1 MFQAWYI
8 LLPQNFVSE
17 TSISISLYIR
27 QDELGYAIATNSPRI
42 FVAENRGLFLVQTV
56 SIVGQLWVL
65 PLIVFLI

>member
-8 LLPQNFVSE
+8 LLPQNFASE
-17 TSISISLYIR
+17 TSITISLYIS
-27 QDELGYAIATNSPRI
+27 QDELGYAVATNSPRI
-42 FVAENRGLFLVQTV
+42 VVAENRGLFLVHTV